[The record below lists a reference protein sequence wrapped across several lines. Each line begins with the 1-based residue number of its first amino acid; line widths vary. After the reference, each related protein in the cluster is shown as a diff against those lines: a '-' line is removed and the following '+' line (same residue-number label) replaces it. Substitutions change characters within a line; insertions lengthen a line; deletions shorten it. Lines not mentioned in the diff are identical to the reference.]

1 MTGWDTFL
9 PGHGMLVW
17 RVVYDAEEWYY
28 NRPNNT
34 TTRFQLITA
43 NGSTPYTKNM
53 DGGARQ
59 DVPFPGSW
67 NVTEYEPYAHVS
79 LTEIEEVD
87 GVISF
92 NFTNTTYTDVQS
104 PSVEMDMT
112 EGVWYNLLGQPVDV
126 RSYKGVVISQQG
138 KALLR

>member
-1 MTGWDTFL
+1 M
-9 PGHGMLVW
+9 
-17 RVVYDAEEWYY
+17 
-28 NRPNNT
+28 
-34 TTRFQLITA
+34 
-43 NGSTPYTKNM
+43 
-53 DGGARQ
+53 
-59 DVPFPGSW
+59 
-67 NVTEYEPYAHVS
+67 TEYEPYAHVS

-112 EGVWYNLLGQPVDV
+112 EGVWYNLLGQPVDI